1 MRSDLGLWSYWM
13 TLNDGPSPQSVGK
26 MWARLRY
33 ESDHGP
39 RYRRLHKGSRSVRRQ
54 IPCAAIFHP
63 RCEARVEPHTM
74 GSGFRLGTPASMWP
88 IDDRGPSAISGSNWL
103 RGRQGIVRSIRAIT
117 GVRPKASLA
126 DARPLRL
133 RDCDRISEL
142 MCQKCPFSGLQER
155 LVWVEGLVVVK
166 RTHRER
172 TSQCRTPYSPLRKPA
187 GSSDSP
193 QEPWH
198 SSGTPAVVLA
208 SSN

>member
-1 MRSDLGLWSYWM
+1 MTVPHHKVWAKCGHASDTKVIMVRDTGACIR
-13 TLNDGPSPQSVGK
+13 GPVLFDVKYHVPQYSIRD
-26 MWARLRY
+26 ARRGSSLTRWVRAFVW
-33 ESDHGP
+33 E
-39 RYRRLHKGSRSVRRQ
+39 RRRRCGQ
-54 IPCAAIFHP
+54 STTT
-63 RCEARVEPHTM
+63 V
-74 GSGFRLGTPASMWP
+74 
-88 IDDRGPSAISGSNWL
+88 PSAISGSNWL
-103 RGRQGIVRSIRAIT
+103 RGRQGTVRSIRAIT

-142 MCQKCPFSGLQER
+142 MCQKCPFSGLRER

>member
-1 MRSDLGLWSYWM
+1 MTVPHHKVWAKCGHASDTKVIM
-13 TLNDGPSPQSVGK
+13 
-26 MWARLRY
+26 
-33 ESDHGP
+33 
-39 RYRRLHKGSRSVRRQ
+39 VRDTGAC
-54 IPCAAIFHP
+54 I
-63 RCEARVEPHTM
+63 
-74 GSGFRLGTPASMWP
+74 
-88 IDDRGPSAISGSNWL
+88 RGPVLFDVKYHVPQYSIRDARRGSSLTRWVRLSFGNAGVDMANRRPRSSAISGSNWL

-133 RDCDRISEL
+133 RDRDRISEL
-142 MCQKCPFSGLQER
+142 MCQECPFSGLQER

>member
-1 MRSDLGLWSYWM
+1 
-13 TLNDGPSPQSVGK
+13 
-26 MWARLRY
+26 
-33 ESDHGP
+33 
-39 RYRRLHKGSRSVRRQ
+39 
-54 IPCAAIFHP
+54 
-63 RCEARVEPHTM
+63 
-74 GSGFRLGTPASMWP
+74 
-88 IDDRGPSAISGSNWL
+88 
-103 RGRQGIVRSIRAIT
+103 
-117 GVRPKASLA
+117 LA

-142 MCQKCPFSGLQER
+142 MCQKCPFSGLRER

>member
-1 MRSDLGLWSYWM
+1 MCRN
-13 TLNDGPSPQSVGK
+13 T
-26 MWARLRY
+26 
-33 ESDHGP
+33 
-39 RYRRLHKGSRSVRRQ
+39 
-54 IPCAAIFHP
+54 
-63 RCEARVEPHTM
+63 
-74 GSGFRLGTPASMWP
+74 
-88 IDDRGPSAISGSNWL
+88 PSAMRGEGRASHDGFGLSSGNAGVDVANRRPRS
-103 RGRQGIVRSIRAIT
+103 RRRSPVPIGCVDGKGIVRSIRAIT

-126 DARPLRL
+126 DARPMRL
-133 RDCDRISEL
+133 RDRDRDRISEL
-142 MCQKCPFSGLQER
+142 MCQECPFSGLQER

>member
-1 MRSDLGLWSYWM
+1 M

-74 GSGFRLGTPASMWP
+74 GSGFRLGTSASIWP
-88 IDDRGPSAISGSNWL
+88 IDDHGRRRSPVPIGCVDGKASSGPFG
-103 RGRQGIVRSIRAIT
+103 SIRAIT

-133 RDCDRISEL
+133 RDRDRISEL

>member
-1 MRSDLGLWSYWM
+1 MTVPHHKVWAKCGHASDTKVIM
-13 TLNDGPSPQSVGK
+13 
-26 MWARLRY
+26 
-33 ESDHGP
+33 
-39 RYRRLHKGSRSVRRQ
+39 VRDTGAC
-54 IPCAAIFHP
+54 I
-63 RCEARVEPHTM
+63 
-74 GSGFRLGTPASMWP
+74 
-88 IDDRGPSAISGSNWL
+88 RGPVLFDVKYHVPQYSIRDARRGSSLTRWVRAFVWDAGVDMANRRPRSSAISGSNWL
-103 RGRQGIVRSIRAIT
+103 RGRQGTVRSIRAIT

-133 RDCDRISEL
+133 RDRDRISEL